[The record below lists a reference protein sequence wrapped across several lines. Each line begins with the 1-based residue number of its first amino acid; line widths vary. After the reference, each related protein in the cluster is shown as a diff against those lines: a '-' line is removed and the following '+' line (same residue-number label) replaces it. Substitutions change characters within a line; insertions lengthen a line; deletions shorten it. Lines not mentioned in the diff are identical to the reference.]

1 MMTVRDFEDYIT
13 NGIEII
19 LWSVDDDKYISK
31 VVDLSDLEDEESPL
45 LDLEVSSIE
54 GYQKSPQDL
63 QINVFT
69 KEN

>member
-54 GYQKSPQDL
+54 GYTDKDL